1 MLPEIDCKF
10 NFELNSQW
18 QLTYI
23 KILKKKEEKK
33 DTSLLNEFLPI
44 SHES

>member
-10 NFELNSQW
+10 NFE

-23 KILKKKEEKK
+23 KILKKKEEKN